1 VRICFCNLTAGFKSG
16 GLETYCWEAGHAL
29 AGLGHHVT
37 VVGGKGA
44 EGANGGAGP
53 RHADVRLLALPYT
66 SRVRFPNLGS
76 RFRKFMERRS
86 FARHALPELLAGAYN
101 AIVINK
107 PYDFPLLWQARRRGL
122 AAITVLRSGG
132 TDFWPGDRFFAGAV
146 DRWASSSAYNAR
158 QVEGRYGR
166 KVEVIHN
173 GVDTDRF
180 VPQPRAPGARTAG
193 GLPEEAVV
201 AVTCGRL
208 VGWKGLSVVIDALP
222 ALPESVHY
230 LIIGD
235 GPERPVLEMQAATLG
250 VGGRVHFAGH
260 VAHTNLPGWLT
271 LADLYLQPSIGE
283 EAFGISVV
291 EAMACG
297 LPVLVSDQGGL
308 PEIVADESV
317 GQRLPPG
324 NSDAWRAAIAKFA
337 GEPQLRQTAGIAAR
351 QRAVATFTWQANA
364 QKLLRLIAGGM
375 A

>member
-1 VRICFCNLTAGFKSG
+1 MKFCFCNLTAGFKSG

-29 AGLGHHVT
+29 AGIGHEVT
-37 VVGGKGA
+37 VMGGKG
-44 EGANGGAGP
+44 GPGP
-53 RHADVRLLALPYT
+53 RHPDVRLLALPYT
-66 SRVRFPNLGS
+66 PRVRFPNLGN

-86 FARHALPELLAGAYN
+86 FARHALPELLAGAYD

-122 AAITVLRSGG
+122 AAVTVLRSGG
-132 TDFWPGDRFFAGAV
+132 TEFWPGDRFFAGTV

-166 KVEVIHN
+166 PVTVIHN
-173 GVDTDRF
+173 GVDADRF
-180 VPQPRAPGARTAG
+180 VPQPRAPGARTTS

-230 LIIGD
+230 LIVGD

-260 VAHTNLPGWLT
+260 VAHRELPGWLA

-297 LPVLVSDQGGL
+297 LPALVSDQGGL
-308 PEIVADESV
+308 PEIVADDSV
-317 GQRLPPG
+317 GLRLPPG
-324 NSDAWRAAIAKFA
+324 DVAAWRSAVANFAADS
-337 GEPQLRQTAGIAAR
+337 QLRQIAGIAAR
-351 QRAVATFTWQANA
+351 RRAEAAFTWQANA
-364 QKLLRLIAGGM
+364 QKLLRLIAGGT